1 MNYARLCAVI
11 LVLSPGLALAA
22 PKPTPNFADQEQA
35 TIDKICA
42 GAPQQADRAAQY
54 GDVLGKNLL
63 LSDDQKKMLKDYQD
77 TQTKAIADARTK
89 FCADRPN
96 LSNFADSLAFRQK
109 LLEQQLDTL
118 KAVSPKLIDFYNSL
132 NDEQKA
138 KFDDMRQHMA
148 SQERH

>member
-1 MNYARLCAVI
+1 VF
-11 LVLSPGLALAA
+11 SPGLALAA
-22 PKPTPNFADQEQA
+22 PKPAPNFADQEKA

-42 GAPQQADRAAQY
+42 GATERGDRAAQY
-54 GDVLGKNLL
+54 GDVLARNLL
-63 LSDDQKKMLKDYQD
+63 LSDDQKKMLKNYQD
-77 TQTKAIADARTK
+77 TQNKAIADAKAK

-96 LSNFADSLAFRQK
+96 LASFADSLAFRQK

-118 KAVSPKLIDFYNSL
+118 KAVNPKLINFYNSL